1 MNTPTRL
8 LTTLPPPPQ
17 GRTGWPWTQ
26 ESETVK
32 RTYYPRITI
41 VTPSY
46 NQADYLE
53 ETIRSILLQN
63 YPNLEYIVID
73 GGSTDGSVEIIE
85 RYAPWLSY
93 WESEPDRGQSHAIN
107 KGLARSTG
115 ELFNWINS
123 DDLLRPGALYSL
135 AKAVGIPD
143 EPLCLIG
150 EMDVLQGR
158 EVSRIAKLEA
168 LPTGWCSFQTMPILQ
183 QAMFYTRSALDRMGP
198 LHEDLHYSMD
208 YEWLLRFL
216 FAFGFEQL
224 RLIEQPLAGFRYH
237 EASKSSLAVERFF
250 ADKASIFAAMGE
262 TIRSP
267 EAIAYLRGLSHYAK
281 EYQWPSHLR
290 NCVTREDWD
299 ALVLPELVR
308 HFGQLYQRQDFE
320 AAQAM
325 LSLFDPVSV
334 ALPPEHES
342 HLHFLE
348 AYVKNRGWWWFRL
361 QRSWAYRVKGRH
373 LHQAQ
378 L

>member
-1 MNTPTRL
+1 MIDNNRL
-8 LTTLPPPPQ
+8 LSLIRPPPKKLK
-17 GRTGWPWTQ
+17 GWPWTE
-26 ESETVK
+26 ESQSCTLDD
-32 RTYYPRITI
+32 YPRITI

-46 NQADYLE
+46 NQAEYLE

-107 KGLARSTG
+107 KGLAHSTG

-123 DDLLRPGALYSL
+123 DDFLRPGALYSL
-135 AKAVGIPD
+135 ANSVEAPD

-150 EMDVLQGR
+150 QMDVLQGR

-168 LPTGWCSFQTMPILQ
+168 LPKDWCSFQTMPILQ

-224 RLIEQPLAGFRYH
+224 QLIEQPLAGFRYH

-250 ADKASIFAAMGE
+250 ADKASISAEMAQAVK
-262 TIRSP
+262 P
-267 EAIAYLRGLSHYAK
+267 PAVVAYLRGLTQYAK
-281 EYQWPSHLR
+281 QYQWPSHLKG
-290 NCVTREDWD
+290 CLTQEDWD
-299 ALVLPELVR
+299 SLVIPELVR
-308 HFGQLYQRQDFE
+308 HFGRLHQRRDFE
-320 AAQAM
+320 AAQVM
-325 LSLFDPVSV
+325 FSLLDPASVS
-334 ALPPEHES
+334 LPS
-342 HLHFLE
+342 TYMTHLRFLE

-361 QRSWAYRVKGRH
+361 QRSWAYRVRGKH
-373 LHQAQ
+373 LHEA
-378 L
+378 